1 MAKYDRD
8 RDRLPEHKEF
18 SSWGRGEKFLD
29 GLNAELAK
37 GKKTAPD
44 NDEADGVGGD
54 DYGGGR

>member
-8 RDRLPEHKEF
+8 RDRTPRYKDF

-29 GLNAELAK
+29 GLIKELAK
-37 GKKTAPD
+37 DKAKAD